1 MFSSDVIS
9 PSDENQFDEISH
21 TSIKTNLSPTS
32 FNSETKEY
40 DFKQHLICIRKK
52 NLDRIIIAQL
62 NINSIRNKFELLSD
76 ATIGNIDILMVSE
89 TKIDESFPISQFVI
103 DGFSTPFRFD
113 RNAYG
118 GGILV
123 YIRED
128 IPAKLLN
135 TNCISNE
142 CECLAIEINLHKAKW
157 LLLSSYNPHKN
168 NITEHLRN
176 LSKLLEKNSNI
187 YEKYLCLGDFNAEIQ
202 EAALKNF
209 CDLYHL
215 KSLVKEPTCF
225 KNPDN
230 PSCIDLF
237 LTNCWRSFQDTQT
250 VETCISDFHKMCIT
264 VLKVQYHKDKHNTV
278 YYRNYKGF
286 DNLIFKDELIR
297 ELSKHDINN
306 IQFDVFESTM
316 LNILNKHAPL
326 KQKHLRANNGKFV
339 TKELRKAIMKR
350 SRLKQKFMKT
360 KSDISRIAYKK
371 QRNICVALVKKSK
384 RTYFA
389 NLDTKSIQDNKKFW
403 KNVSP
408 LFSNKIR
415 SKPKITL
422 IENEK
427 IITNENEIAETFNEY
442 FSNIVKNLNIS
453 RDPKH
458 ISKTTQ
464 KDSVLQSVEM
474 FAKHPSIIS
483 IKDRMETLK
492 STFSFN
498 YINEDQLFQEI
509 QNLDSKK
516 ASHQNDIPVKIIKEN
531 IETFSFVLY
540 HSFNNSLFSCY
551 FPSGL
556 KKADVTPIF
565 KKDENFLKSNY
576 RPISILPKYIKNF

>member
-1 MFSSDVIS
+1 
-9 PSDENQFDEISH
+9 
-21 TSIKTNLSPTS
+21 
-32 FNSETKEY
+32 
-40 DFKQHLICIRKK
+40 
-52 NLDRIIIAQL
+52 
-62 NINSIRNKFELLSD
+62 
-76 ATIGNIDILMVSE
+76 
-89 TKIDESFPISQFVI
+89 
-103 DGFSTPFRFD
+103 
-113 RNAYG
+113 
-118 GGILV
+118 
-123 YIRED
+123 
-128 IPAKLLN
+128 
-135 TNCISNE
+135 
-142 CECLAIEINLHKAKW
+142 
-157 LLLSSYNPHKN
+157 
-168 NITEHLRN
+168 LRN

-215 KSLVKEPTCF
+215 KSLAKEPTCF

-326 KQKHLRANNGKFV
+326 KQKHLRANNGNFV

-360 KSDISRIAYKK
+360 KSDISKIAYKK

-540 HSFNNSLFSCY
+540 TVLIILYS
-551 FPSGL
+551 
-556 KKADVTPIF
+556 AV
-565 KKDENFLKSNY
+565 
-576 RPISILPKYIKNF
+576 ISQVV